1 MFKDLNDYAK
11 NLKFGNLYTI
21 AGRPQMGK
29 TTIARYIANI
39 LTENGHRVLYIETVG
54 ISEKEKLKRKTD
66 KFDYLY
72 QRLISVEEV
81 RNITFIGKYNIVV
94 IDNFQYMYHKRKPYT
109 SYRLKR
115 FAEELNVVV
124 IVLSH
129 ISRKA
134 DKRKNHN
141 PWVLDMPRKMCGSL
155 WKSSDNVMFLR
166 RWAYYEPDSTNEDM
180 DFIIAKDVDGNSCRF
195 NMDFRKLKEIWN
207 DEANE

>member
-1 MFKDLNDYAK
+1 MFKDLNNYAK

-29 TTIARYIANI
+29 TTIARHIANI
-39 LTENGHRVLYIETVG
+39 LTENGHKVLYIDTEG
-54 ISEKEKLKRKTD
+54 ISEKGKFKRRND

-94 IDNFQYMYHKRKPYT
+94 IDNFQYMYHKRKLYT

-134 DKRKNHN
+134 DKRKNRN
-141 PWVLDMPRKMCGSL
+141 PWIFDMPRKMCGSL
-155 WKSSDNVMFLR
+155 WQSSDSIMFLCR
-166 RWAYYEPDSTNEDM
+166 DAYDDEDSKNDIVKFIVVKDIECNWM
-180 DFIIAKDVDGNSCRF
+180 RFQIDFT
-195 NMDFRKLKEIWN
+195 KLKKIWN

>member
-1 MFKDLNDYAK
+1 MFKELNSYAM

-21 AGRPQMGK
+21 AGRPGMGK
-29 TTIARYIANI
+29 TTIARHIANI
-39 LTENGHRVLYIETVG
+39 LAENGHRVLYIETVG
-54 ISEKEKLKRKTD
+54 ISEKEKLKRRND

-115 FAEELNVVV
+115 FAEELNVIV

-134 DKRKNHN
+134 DTRKNHN
-141 PWVLDMPRKMCGSL
+141 PWVFDMPRKMCGSL

-166 RWAYYEPDSTNEDM
+166 RWAYYDPDSKNDIM
-180 DFIIAKDVDGNSCRF
+180 DFIIAKDIECNSESF
-195 NMDFRKLKEIWN
+195 QIDFMKLKEIWN
-207 DEANE
+207 DETNE